1 MSRFIPI
8 CLISAALSVLG
19 ARASYAEE
27 LAPSVSEVS
36 ALAGE
41 IPELSPAP
49 ELGSLVG
56 RPIRRVE
63 VHVLGSRWGA
73 PATVRSVRP
82 GEPLTQSA
90 ARRAAKELL
99 QTGAYARASMDAVPE
114 GDEAVLRVHVLPRRL
129 VAKIRVRGSVLDDEE
144 MLREVRLT
152 NDAEITAPLLDEIAE
167 RIRAH
172 YRRHGFPDA
181 QVSIVPRDTDDPMRV
196 AIEVHIDPKA
206 ARTVDER
213 TLVDDG
219 PAWPFDPELDEELRV
234 LRDAYDVDRDDRADE
249 ALLSAADRN
258 LAEKLRARGY
268 HRAKV
273 AHELVTENGKTRLV
287 VRFDTGP
294 KFVTRY
300 EGLRSFD
307 ADQLDRAL
315 ELETEPDRGIF
326 HLASKIREHYV
337 KNGFFDVRVEAEERG
352 GPNDRVHVLFFRI
365 HEGKQVRVRKR
376 EVVCMPQGGPLSEQD
391 VLAEIDAFL
400 AEELPGA
407 GIGAVDPGI
416 VDDSLGPTHGRGT
429 RPVPLE
435 LEPEATFHEE
445 TYERALKQ
453 VQGFLRSEGYLS
465 AVVGPLEIVRR
476 TCDRRSPP
484 GQCIPLPLPVEPKSV
499 CAHDAL
505 GLPTEEPSPDPRLQ
519 CVPDPAKGIECEPRM
534 SLRIPIKLGPRTT
547 LWDIAFDGNEDPKLP
562 ETKLAEMADLV
573 LGGPVSQMAIEAARR
588 RILDAFKEEGYA
600 FAEVKTSL
608 DVSPDRTRARV
619 RFSIRQ
625 GERVV
630 IDAIRVRGAQRTDED
645 LILRRV
651 ALQTCPPDTPPE
663 DCVPYRPSDV
673 RTSEERI
680 ATLGVFSSVSIS
692 LEDPHVPAKRKVAIV
707 EVRESLPQY
716 LDIKPGFSTGEGGR
730 IGFEYGHRNIGG
742 RAVQLT
748 LRLQLAY
755 LPDAFIFEP
764 EVRENL
770 ARLSVGDR
778 LERRNTVSLA
788 FPEIGLGPLVRLGL
802 DVIDVRDN
810 FRDFGLTKEAMAG
823 TLTYR
828 PWRQFYA
835 QLGVSFEYNDVGIF
849 KGGTVDEYLAASQN
863 RDLARLLRVPDGKTF
878 AFAQRVGFT
887 WDRRDNAFGA
897 KSGTLLSLGVEH
909 VYAFP
914 EDIGIGSDPNA
925 NAIRTDFFRF
935 TGTASGYVRLTQRGL
950 SLAASLRAG
959 RIVQSGL
966 VPGSKTYP
974 DRLFFLGGVD
984 SLRGF
989 FQDAL
994 VPQDLADRILNEEN
1008 QAMVASDP
1016 SKLTVDR
1023 IALRGGN
1030 VYVNPRLE
1038 LRIPMSGIFEAGIF
1052 LDAGNLWVDPASF
1065 DLFDLRYAAGAG
1077 LRISTPIGPIAFD
1090 YGINLDRRP
1099 WEEFGAFH
1107 FSIGLF

>member
-1 MSRFIPI
+1 MSRFVSFP
-8 CLISAALSVLG
+8 LIFALLSVLG
-19 ARASYAEE
+19 APAFAEE
-27 LAPSVSEVS
+27 AAPLGSEVS

-41 IPELSPAP
+41 IPDLASPP
-49 ELGSLVG
+49 DLGNLVG
-56 RPIRRVE
+56 RPIRRIE
-63 VHVLGSRWGA
+63 VVVLGSRWVT

-82 GEPLTQSA
+82 GEPLTPSA

-99 QTGAYARASMDAVPE
+99 QTGAYARASTEAVAE
-114 GDEAVLRVHVLPRRL
+114 GDGAILRVRVLPRRL

-152 NDAEITAPLLDEIAE
+152 NDGEITAPLLDEIAE
-167 RIRAH
+167 RIRAY

-181 QVSIVPRDTDDPMRV
+181 QVSVVPRDTDDPMRV
-196 AIEVHIDPKA
+196 TVEVDIEPRA
-206 ARTVDER
+206 ARTIDER
-213 TLVDDG
+213 VVIDEG
-219 PAWPFDPELDEELRV
+219 PRFAFDPELDEELRY
-234 LRDAYDVDRDDRADE
+234 LRDTYDVGRGDRADE

-258 LAEKLRARGY
+258 LAEELRARGY

-273 AHELVTENGKTRLV
+273 THELVTENGKTRLV

-300 EGLRSFD
+300 EGLWSFD

-326 HLASKIREHYV
+326 HLVSKLREHYV
-337 KNGFFDVRVEAEERG
+337 KHGFYDVRIEAEERG
-352 GPNDRVHVLFFRI
+352 GPDDRIHVLFFRI
-365 HEGKQVRVRKR
+365 HEGKQVRVEKR
-376 EVVCMPQGGPLSEQD
+376 EVVCMPPGGPLSAED
-391 VLAEIDAFL
+391 VLSEIDTFL

-407 GIGAVDPGI
+407 GISAVDPGI
-416 VDDSLGPTHGRGT
+416 VDDALGPRSGRGT

-435 LEPEATFHEE
+435 LVPEATFHEE
-445 TYERALKQ
+445 TYERALKH
-453 VQGFLRSEGYLS
+453 VQGFLRSEGYLF
-465 AVVGPLEIVRR
+465 AVVGPLEMVRR
-476 TCDRRSPP
+476 ACDRRSPP
-484 GQCIPLPLPVEPKSV
+484 GQCIPVPLPVEPTSA

-505 GLPTEEPSPDPRLQ
+505 GLPTDEPSPDPRLL

-534 SLRIPIKLGPRTT
+534 TLRIPVKLGPRTT
-547 LWDIAFDGNEDPKLP
+547 LWDIAFEGNEDEKLP
-562 ETKLAEMADLV
+562 ETKLAKVAGLE
-573 LGGPVSQMAIEAARR
+573 LGGPVSQIAIEAARR
-588 RILDAFKEEGYA
+588 RVLDAFKEEGYA

-608 DVSPDRTRARV
+608 DFSPDRTRARV

-630 IDAIRVRGAQRTDED
+630 IDAIRVRGAQRTNED

-651 ALQTCPPDTPPE
+651 ALQTCPADSAPE
-663 DCVPYRPSDV
+663 TCVPFRPSDV

-716 LDIKPGFSTGEGGR
+716 LDIKPGFSTGEGVR

-742 RAVQLT
+742 EAIQLT

-770 ARLSVGDR
+770 DRLSVGDR

-788 FPEIGLGPLVRLGL
+788 FPEIGLGPLVRLNL

-828 PWRQFYA
+828 PWRQFYMQVGA
-835 QLGVSFEYNDVGIF
+835 SLEYNDVGIF
-849 KGGTVDEYLAASQN
+849 KGGTVDDYLAASQN
-863 RDLARLLRVPDGKTF
+863 RDLARLLRVPDGKTA

-897 KSGTLLSLGVEH
+897 KSGTLLSFGVEH
-909 VYAFP
+909 VYAEP
-914 EDIGIGSDPNA
+914 VDIGLGSDPNA

-935 TGTASGYVRLTQRGL
+935 TGTASGYLRLTQRGL
-950 SLAASLRAG
+950 SLAASIRAG

-1008 QAMVASDP
+1008 QAMGASDP

-1038 LRIPMSGIFEAGIF
+1038 LRIPLSGIFEAGVF

-1065 DLFDLRYAAGAG
+1065 DPFDLRYAAGAG